1 VGVGGSVAVGTGRA
15 VPVKVGTGVKVGVGA
30 SGARVAVRVASA
42 GGAPAAL
49 QDARMKAASRLVIH
63 LKNKF
68 LLLIKPLPL

>member
-1 VGVGGSVAVGTGRA
+1 MAVGTGVA
-15 VPVKVGTGVKVGVGA
+15 LPVKIVTGVEGGVDA
-30 SGARVAVRVASA
+30 SGVQVAVRVAAA

-49 QDARMKAASRLVIH
+49 QEARMKAATRLIPNH